1 MAKKSLDN
9 VLKKKK
15 KKVKKSKHSPEES
28 INEFETKPWFEKVK
42 RKLKKRK
49 SNYFEDKKATRKQ
62 LKGLMRKIKR
72 TGFVSDLMQNKVNGL
87 LSTL

>member
-1 MAKKSLDN
+1 M
-9 VLKKKK
+9 KKKK
-15 KKVKKSKHSPEES
+15 KKVSKKSKNYPDEELS
-28 INEFETKPWFEKVK
+28 INEFESSKPWFDKVK
-42 RKLKKRK
+42 QKLKKRK